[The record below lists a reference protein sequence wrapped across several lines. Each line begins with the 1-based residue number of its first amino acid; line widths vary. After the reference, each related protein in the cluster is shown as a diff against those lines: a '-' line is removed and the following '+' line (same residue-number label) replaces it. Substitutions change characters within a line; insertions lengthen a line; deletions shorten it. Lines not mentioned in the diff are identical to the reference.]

1 MSVMLRAV
9 VVGINEYKDEKYR
22 HKARLRFAA
31 TDAEEIASLLQS
43 SPVFTSENV
52 TLLTNEKAT
61 RAKVRDSLNA
71 TFTRRSFDSNT
82 IALFYFAGHGIVNP
96 QDMRISLCCHD
107 VDFADPEAGGI
118 RLNDIYDW
126 LASCSAEC
134 IIVIIDACFSGGIV
148 VGHVGHLSAAQQAM
162 QAIEVLH
169 YPEGKTVAIFAA
181 CGSDEEARE
190 RKGLGH
196 GVFTY
201 EVLRGWRHGEARE
214 KTDGIVYLLGLA
226 NFLMQDLTKYVQKPQ
241 ITIRGSRPIA
251 LWKIEQASEIVPS
264 SPLPPPP
271 PAPHIIS
278 GLTQSKSSAGLIYGP
293 FTLPTARG
301 PQTSNEQEKKRL
313 VILLLSALAVVL
325 IFLGLIIY
333 FIFLAVHHFI
343 H

>member
-61 RAKVRDSLNA
+61 RAKVRDSLTA

-96 QDMRISLCCHD
+96 QDKRISLCCHD

-181 CGSDEEARE
+181 CGSDEAARE

-251 LWKIEQASEIVPS
+251 LWKIEQASANVPS
-264 SPLPPPP
+264 PPSPPP
-271 PAPHIIS
+271 PAPRV
-278 GLTQSKSSAGLIYGP
+278 
-293 FTLPTARG
+293 LPVQTSPKPGVGMVYRPVALPMADR

-313 VILLLSALAVVL
+313 VMLLLSALAIVL

-333 FIFLAVHHFI
+333 VINLVVHHFI

>member
-1 MSVMLRAV
+1 MSVMLRAT

-22 HKARLRFAA
+22 HNARLRFAA
-31 TDAEEIASLLQS
+31 GDAEEVAGLLRS
-43 SPVFTSENV
+43 STAFTAEDV

-61 RAKVRDSLNA
+61 RAKVRDSLTT
-71 TFTRRSFDSNT
+71 TFTRRTFDSNT

-96 QDMRISLCCHD
+96 NDKRIALCCHD

-126 LASCSAEC
+126 LAMCSAEC

-181 CGSDEEARE
+181 CGSDESARE
-190 RKGLGH
+190 RKGLNH
-196 GVFTY
+196 GIFTY
-201 EVLRGWRHGEARE
+201 ELLRGWHHGEARE

-226 NFLMQDLTKYVQKPQ
+226 NFLMLDLTKYVQKPQ

-251 LWKIEQASEIVPS
+251 LWKMEQASMDASPANVVPP
-264 SPLPPPP
+264 SPASWVLP
-271 PAPHIIS
+271 AA
-278 GLTQSKSSAGLIYGP
+278 TQPKPGAGLVYGP
-293 FTLPTARG
+293 VTLPTAKG
-301 PQTSNEQEKKRL
+301 PQTNNEQERNRIFL
-313 VILLLSALAVVL
+313 LLLSALAIGIVIIGIV
-325 IFLGLIIY
+325 IY
-333 FIFLAVHHFI
+333 FISLVVHHFI